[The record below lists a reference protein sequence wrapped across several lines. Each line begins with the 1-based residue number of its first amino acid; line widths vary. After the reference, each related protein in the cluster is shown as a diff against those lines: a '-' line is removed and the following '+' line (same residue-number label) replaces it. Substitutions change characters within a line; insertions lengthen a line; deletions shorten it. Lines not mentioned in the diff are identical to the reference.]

1 MKKISTFELVLTAFF
16 LGILILLASVPF
28 LGFIPLGP
36 INATTWIITPLS
48 FVFSPFVPIYG
59 SDQGSWKAIL
69 VALIPRI
76 LIGVVPYFVYKGC
89 QKIWKN
95 KQQSLSLLIAG
106 VAGGL
111 TNTILV
117 MNLIYFLFQ
126 QEYAEVVGKAGNA
139 VYAAILGVIFAQ
151 GVPEAIVAGIA
162 TMAVGTVLLRL
173 VMNRK
178 KNRI

>member
-1 MKKISTFELVLTAFF
+1 M
-16 LGILILLASVPF
+16 
-28 LGFIPLGP
+28 
-36 INATTWIITPLS
+36 
-48 FVFSPFVPIYG
+48 
-59 SDQGSWKAIL
+59 
-69 VALIPRI
+69 
-76 LIGVVPYFVYKGC
+76 YKGC

-162 TMAVGTVLLRL
+162 TMAVGSVLLRL